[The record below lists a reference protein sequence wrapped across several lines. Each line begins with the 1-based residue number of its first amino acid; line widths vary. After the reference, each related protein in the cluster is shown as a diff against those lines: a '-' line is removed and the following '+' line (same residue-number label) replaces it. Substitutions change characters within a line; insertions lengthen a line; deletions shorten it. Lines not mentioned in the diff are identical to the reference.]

1 MDSASFYSAIL
12 TPSSKDPLNNLKNHQ
27 GSQRI
32 FAYVV
37 LPIDIDV
44 LEIETEQ
51 FLF

>member
-1 MDSASFYSAIL
+1 MSFYFIIL
-12 TPSSKDPLNNLKNHQ
+12 TLSSKDPLNNLKNHQ

-32 FAYVV
+32 FTYVV

-44 LEIETEQ
+44 LEIEAEN